1 MGRGLDIRHAR
12 LPVEHEQV
20 HGPDGDLS
28 HAAPGLRVP
37 EHALDPGAL
46 LELAPPGVAVHL
58 FIVCLLQH
66 HRQDAGKHLC
76 GLRIVCCPGQDVGG
90 RVIVHGIGV
99 LVGNAVEQP
108 PAGGFGLVLHHLVLA
123 VLPVPHAEP
132 QLVIDQAFVQR
143 RLARLVALQRLQCS
157 RRLCRADGQAL
168 CSCIFHSS
176 FLSVLFFQMR

>member
-1 MGRGLDIRHAR
+1 VGRGLDIRHAR

-76 GLRIVCCPGQDVGG
+76 GLRIVCRPGQNVGG

-108 PAGGFGLVLHHLVLA
+108 PTGRLGLALHHGVLV
-123 VLPVPHAEP
+123 VLPVSHPEP
-132 QLVIDQAFVQR
+132 QLVVHNAFVQR
-143 RLARLVALQRLQCS
+143 GFSGLV
-157 RRLCRADGQAL
+157 
-168 CSCIFHSS
+168 
-176 FLSVLFFQMR
+176 FL